1 MAGPFAIWKDDQT
14 TEFEKLHFLSE
25 IDDLLPLVKNY
36 SVYDDEIVPILSR
49 LEIPTLDILPVFPI
63 H

>member
-1 MAGPFAIWKDDQT
+1 MTNQL
-14 TEFEKLHFLSE
+14 ELS
-25 IDDLLPLVKNY
+25 DFSVLPLVKNY